1 MNEMDII
8 HQLMRM
14 LYLYKKETVKRSI
27 SLSFLDV
34 I

>member
-14 LYLYKKETVKRSI
+14 LYLYKKETVMEKKHQKKE
-27 SLSFLDV
+27 
-34 I
+34 